1 MGEFTGLLL
10 LLSVGAIATVLVL
23 SGVIARDAVRPP
35 RHTAGYAVA
44 HGLPT
49 DPADKALPFEQWTL
63 ELPDGAALPV
73 WEITARGPGPTAVF
87 VHGWG
92 QSRSDMLCNID
103 PWIDKYARLVL
114 YDRRGHGDASG
125 STARLG
131 TGEHRDLL
139 ALLDRLGTGPYI
151 LVGYGSGGAVSIA
164 AAAEAGPDAN
174 IAAVAAYDLSDDVHA
189 AIRDRLKLR
198 GLPTRPLTDLAMLWL
213 SLIGI
218 RPRATAGAAREL
230 QCQVLMDPEPAAIP
244 KIRNV
249 S

>member
-10 LLSVGAIATVLVL
+10 LLSIGAIATILVL
-23 SGVIARDAVRPP
+23 SAVIAHDAIHPS

-63 ELPDGAALPV
+63 DLPGGAALPV
-73 WEITARGPGPTAVF
+73 WEITASGSGPTAVF

-92 QSRSDMLCNID
+92 QSRIDMLAHVD
-103 PWIDKYARLVL
+103 PWLEKCARLVL

-131 TGEHRDLL
+131 TNEHIDLR
-139 ALLDRLGTGPYI
+139 ALLDRLGNGPYI
-151 LVGYGSGGAVSIA
+151 LVGHGSGAVVTIA
-164 AAAEAGPDAN
+164 TAVDAGPDLA
-174 IAAVAAYDLSDDVHA
+174 ITAVAIYDLADDVHVS
-189 AIRDRLKLR
+189 ICDRLEAR

-213 SLIGI
+213 RLIGI
-218 RPRATAGAAREL
+218 RQSDTVGAAKDL
-230 QCQVLMDPEPAAIP
+230 QCPLLMDCGPEAIP
-244 KIRNV
+244 GENY
-249 S
+249 